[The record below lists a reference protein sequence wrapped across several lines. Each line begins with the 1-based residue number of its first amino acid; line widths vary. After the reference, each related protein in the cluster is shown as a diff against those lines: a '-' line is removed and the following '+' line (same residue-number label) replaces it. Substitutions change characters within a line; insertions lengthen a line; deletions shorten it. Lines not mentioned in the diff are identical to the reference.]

1 MHLQKLSTSSFV
13 LQGLEPVIVE
23 PHFEGQRRISVAVV
37 EGSEGP
43 IALLPSQEEVISP
56 EADFLDADIEAERKL
71 AQAEVQH
78 MRPSVRLIHTCCER
92 WCNRERCIVQSR
104 KHFFK
109 AGILE

>member
-1 MHLQKLSTSSFV
+1 MQLQKLSTSSFV
-13 LQGLEPVIVE
+13 LQGLESVVVE
-23 PHFEGQRRISVAVV
+23 QHFEGQRRISVAVV

-78 MRPSVRLIHTCCER
+78 MRPV
-92 WCNRERCIVQSR
+92 
-104 KHFFK
+104 
-109 AGILE
+109 